1 MRMNTYSKTWTT
13 TPKPGQL
20 LDLMKNERLL
30 RLISYGKSS
39 AYANDGGKHTLWMCD
54 QSDHAVFVRS
64 DLTAEHVLKAAVTI

>member
-1 MRMNTYSKTWTT
+1 MYKKVRMNTYSKSV
-13 TPKPGQL
+13 QL

-39 AYANDGGKHTLWMCD
+39 AYANEDGKHMLWMYD

-64 DLTAEHVLKAAVTI
+64 DLTAEHVLKAAATI